1 MDLEEHTGVETAT
14 DRCEECGVKLTAREM
29 ELALENGGP
38 LLCTTH
44 AAEIAPL
51 GDEAAGDPDV

>member
-14 DRCEECGVKLTAREM
+14 DRCEECGVKLTPREL

-38 LLCTTH
+38 VLCSTH

-51 GDEAAGDPDV
+51 AEDVTGEPDV